1 MRIEALNGVN
11 NLVDVTPLLP
21 AEPKKPKSLVDILTP
36 PNKDQYPVLYNILVN
51 NFQMHWAVI
60 SYTEEESDLGYESYL
75 QFPNAQIRALAETI
89 VSPGDT
95 NDEKMYKI
103 EQWVQDNITYVSDEE
118 NYGSVE
124 LWAYPNVTL
133 EKKSGDCEDGSFLI
147 HSLALHAG
155 ISPDRLRT
163 YGGLVY
169 ADPWGATTGGHAW
182 TTYKRETDDEWIITD
197 WCYWATDKPIAE
209 RQPMTDDMKYIDDFF
224 YIQVTRTVE
233 TPYAN
238 EVRNPIGLVRYAAM
252 PRGAFINIKV

>member
-1 MRIEALNGVN
+1 MKIEALNGIN
-11 NLVDVTPLLP
+11 NIIDITPLLP
-21 AEPKKPKSLVDILTP
+21 ALPKKPKSLVDILP
-36 PNKDQYPVLYNILVN
+36 SPNKFQDSVLYNILVN
-51 NFQMHWAVI
+51 NFKMHWAVI
-60 SYTEEESDLGYESYL
+60 SYTEEESDLDYQRYL
-75 QFPNAQIRALAETI
+75 QFPNAQISALAETI

-118 NYGSVE
+118 NYGTGE
-124 LWAYPNVTL
+124 LWAYPTVTL
-133 EKKSGDCEDGSFLI
+133 RKKSGDCEDGSFLM

-155 ISPDRLRT
+155 ILPERLRT

-169 ADPWGATTGGHAW
+169 GDPWGLTTSGHAW

-197 WCYWATDKPIAE
+197 WCYWATDIPIAD

-224 YIQVTRTVE
+224 YIQATRTVE
-233 TPYAN
+233 TPYTN
-238 EVRNPIGLVRYAAM
+238 EVRNPIGIVRYAAM